1 VSFDESGQVYYYS
14 ESGITGSM
22 VGDRKSAHY
31 VLDLKIKFGTKPGT
45 YDCYMYGRDTAMHMG
60 NWTFQSKLEVT
71 RTGGIYDDEGP
82 AISGFSFDQPSY
94 EVGVADAP
102 LRVEF
107 DASDA
112 TGISWVSGICW
123 GNNTNTYPLNFSV
136 SFDESGQVY
145 YYSESGITGSMVG
158 DSKSAHYVLDLKIK
172 FGTKPGTYDCY
183 MYGRDT
189 AMHMGNWTFQSK
201 LNVFRTPP
209 GMPDAPTSL
218 QLSQDRP
225 GRGVLSWDAP
235 NFLGSPA
242 LKDYVIQ
249 VSEDGQTW
257 KDLVDGYSTTTNL
270 PLDNLKNDT
279 DYWFRVRGENG
290 GAAGANTDYM
300 VLNWGQLQVHTL
312 AARVPDAPTDLV
324 ISTVSANGFNLT
336 WAAPTFDGGKSI
348 TDFTVEV
355 SSDSGAT
362 WRSAKTDASTSL
374 SYSVFGA
381 SPGTNYLVR
390 VAAKNEAGLSSYLE
404 GSLRTLATIPGAPLN
419 LKISK
424 VSYRT
429 LTLGWSLPSSNGGS
443 AITNYKIE
451 FSSDEG
457 ATWTEISHAVSASRS
472 FNVTGLTRGK
482 TYKFRV
488 SAINVVGVGMATTP
502 ASATTLLAT
511 ASAPQSLTTANVT
524 SESADLSWTAPSDN
538 GGAPIIRYNIEI
550 SSNGGTTWFK
560 NGWTIGT
567 KPQWYFAPLNP
578 GTTYTYRVTPVTK
591 AGSGASATGTF
602 TTLAVLPQA
611 PRNAKVS
618 EITGSGLTIS
628 WSLPLSNGG
637 SPILDYLVEMSSD
650 GGGTWKPVPH
660 TASNNLALIVTGL
673 PAGTKRWFRVSTVTA
688 VGTSE
693 AFTSTSAVTLGNAPA
708 APTAVKVSSRTST
721 TVTITWS
728 QAQVVGGS
736 PVRNFVIEFSKDGGS
751 TWLTAKSA
759 VTKAQS
765 STISGFKSGTNYK
778 IRVRAVNDVGS
789 SAASTF
795 VSVTTR

>member
-1 VSFDESGQVYYYS
+1 
-14 ESGITGSM
+14 
-22 VGDRKSAHY
+22 
-31 VLDLKIKFGTKPGT
+31 
-45 YDCYMYGRDTAMHMG
+45 
-60 NWTFQSKLEVT
+60 
-71 RTGGIYDDEGP
+71 
-82 AISGFSFDQPSY
+82 
-94 EVGVADAP
+94 
-102 LRVEF
+102 
-107 DASDA
+107 
-112 TGISWVSGICW
+112 
-123 GNNTNTYPLNFSV
+123 
-136 SFDESGQVY
+136 
-145 YYSESGITGSMVG
+145 
-158 DSKSAHYVLDLKIK
+158 
-172 FGTKPGTYDCY
+172 

-218 QLSQDRP
+218 QLIQDRP
-225 GRGVLSWDAP
+225 GRGVLSWAAP
-235 NFLGSPA
+235 KFLGSPA

-257 KDLVDGYSTTTNL
+257 KDLVDGYSTSTNL

-451 FSSDEG
+451 FSSNG
-457 ATWTEISHAVSASRS
+457 GTTWTEISHPVSASRS

-482 TYKFRV
+482 SYKFRV
-488 SAINVVGVGMATTP
+488 SAINVVGVGMAATP
-502 ASATTLLAT
+502 VSATTLLAT

-538 GGAPIIRYNIEI
+538 GGASITRYNIEI
-550 SSNGGTTWFK
+550 SSNGGTTWFN

-567 KPQWYFAPLNP
+567 KLEWYFAPLNP

-591 AGSGASATGTF
+591 AGSGATATGTF

-618 EITGSGLTIS
+618 EITNSGLTIS

-650 GGGTWKPVPH
+650 GGGTWKPVAH
-660 TASNNLALIVTGL
+660 TASNNLALKVTGL

-693 AFTSTSAVTLGNAPA
+693 AFTSTAAVTLGNAPA
-708 APTAVKVSSRTST
+708 APTAVKVASRTST